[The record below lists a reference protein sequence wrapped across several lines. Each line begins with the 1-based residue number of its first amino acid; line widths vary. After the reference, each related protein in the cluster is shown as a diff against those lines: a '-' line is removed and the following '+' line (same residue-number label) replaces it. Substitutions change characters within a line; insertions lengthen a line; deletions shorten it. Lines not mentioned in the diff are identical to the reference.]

1 MKQILFVD
9 DKPAIG
15 KVLSVY
21 LGKENELVYFEDPVR
36 AIEWLNEG
44 NEPALIISDIR
55 MPKMTGSEFLAYL
68 KSNSL
73 FKDIPVVML
82 SSEESTTERIN
93 LLEAGAEDFILK
105 PFNPMELK
113 ARIKAEQFSEEELAA
128 WGSDIAA
135 SLKALEKH
143 AMRAMVIETGERA
156 AGRRPRARDGAR
168 DALLPLPRRRGAH
181 GGRTAGT
188 HRRCA
193 RAHTHARRRRHGR
206 DALVSL
212 GARRAGRTASVRI
225 RHTQRPVEP

>member
-93 LLEAGAEDFILK
+93 LLEAGAEDFAFVAAQVPSAYVFLSAC
-105 PFNPMELK
+105 P
-113 ARIKAEQFSEEELAA
+113 AEDPASAADNHSPRAHFDDSVVPDGALLLAELA
-128 WGSDIAA
+128 
-135 SLKALEKH
+135 L
-143 AMRAMVIETGERA
+143 
-156 AGRRPRARDGAR
+156 RRLARG
-168 DALLPLPRRRGAH
+168 
-181 GGRTAGT
+181 
-188 HRRCA
+188 
-193 RAHTHARRRRHGR
+193 
-206 DALVSL
+206 
-212 GARRAGRTASVRI
+212 
-225 RHTQRPVEP
+225 